1 MELKLR
7 GWSIPTQKMSPAV
20 SLVQWLYAGLDE
32 SIKSA
37 EQVIFMPFTGLF
49 DRNGKEIYE
58 GDILQHA
65 IETPLGIKVVR
76 GAMYYNKQLAQFG
89 VDMEVTDEDIKV
101 LGATFS
107 VKESVS
113 GRPEVIGN
121 IYENADLLHGL
132 QHYC

>member
-1 MELKLR
+1 MREIIYR
-7 GWSIPTQKMSPAV
+7 AWDGQKMLEGQDMMNKTVAQLNTWSDRV
-20 SLVQWLYAGLDE
+20 MQ
-32 SIKSA
+32 
-37 EQVIFMPFTGLF
+37 FTGLH
-49 DRNGKEIYE
+49 DRNGKRIFE

-132 QHYC
+132 SKAS